1 MKMRVLMLLGRENI
15 LYVWAIVY
23 ISCMLSVIIFPGNKS
38 FIYNLYITTFIVFI
52 VMLPVYL
59 WTGYLSDKVSISKIK
74 NGYIIKE
81 VKK

>member
-1 MKMRVLMLLGRENI
+1 MLLGRENI